1 MIYIKFVGFFSY
13 LILSCIVL
21 HANNI
26 ATQGQGKFFELCEN
40 TRKYLNENKKCS
52 QAYLDEN
59 VRPLLLESIH
69 KGEIWNNTQKHKEI
83 PVFSMF
89 LTPNIAEY
97 KNPFFTYALSHFLV
111 SDRFQKGDLQLQQET
126 CFNLIKMLKSED
138 YTTFRPFI
146 LRMLFNYF
154 HSPKY
159 YSENSKRWIKEIIVE
174 NDLRKTPKTILLL
187 LFLDKK
193 DISYSV
199 VLALKKQ
206 VDLCNSINRNDI
218 LSWISLILLA
228 KLDQQEYM
236 DKLLQI
242 IGRIDNSAQNI
253 ENATYIFPYLTLV
266 QNAKIVEQ
274 LTLFLADEKII
285 DQGDDILQRYKGLSS
300 LAANVLYTMIEAFP
314 TFSRYEF
321 NEQERRK
328 CLDWMTQ
335 NKIYKF
341 REIDYWNN
349 DPIIKRMRY
358 MIFEY

>member
-1 MIYIKFVGFFSY
+1 MIEALAAKDEKTPEGADENHDHDHEDNEEHEKDEHIW
-13 LILSCIVL
+13 LSLKNAEICLQKIT
-21 HANNI
+21 A
-26 ATQGQGKFFELCEN
+26 ELCSIDTVNKTVYEKN
-40 TRKYLNENKKCS
+40 SEEYSQKLNELDVSFKKAVSEAEFKILVFCDRFPFRYLADDYGIDYYAAFSGCSAETEASFETIVFLANKI
-52 QAYLDEN
+52 DELN
-59 VRPLLLESIH
+59 LKTICIIES
-69 KGEIWNNTQKHKEI
+69 GDGR
-83 PVFSMF
+83 
-89 LTPNIAEY
+89 IAETV
-97 KNPFFTYALSHFLV
+97 KNTTAG
-111 SDRFQKGDLQLQQET
+111 KNQE
-126 CFNLIKMLKSED
+126 
-138 YTTFRPFI
+138 
-146 LRMLFNYF
+146 
-154 HSPKY
+154 
-159 YSENSKRWIKEIIVE
+159 IVKF
-174 NDLRKTPKTILLL
+174 D
-187 LFLDKK
+187 
-193 DISYSV
+193 SM
-199 VLALKKQ
+199 Q
-206 VDLCNSINRNDI
+206 SINRNDI